1 MDRIVNAISG
11 DGMVRIRVLEGKNMV
26 EEARR
31 IHNTTPT
38 TTALLGRVIM
48 AASLMGSDMKNEK
61 DSLTL
66 RINGNG
72 PAGQVLAVADSGG
85 FVRGYVQRPA
95 IALPLNPQGK
105 LDVGGAVMGKP
116 EDNLENKGT
125 LTVIKDLGLKEP
137 YVGQIDLVSGEIG
150 DDVTAYLF
158 QSEQIPS
165 VCGLG
170 VLVDTDC
177 SVKVAGGFILALMPG
192 ADESVISR
200 VEADVAAL
208 PSVTSMLDGGMKA
221 EHIAAMALKSNFG
234 SVVQVRETGYA
245 CRCSEGRVENAI
257 LSLGMEELHKME
269 KEMSLIEVS
278 CQFCDKVYRFDP
290 KEMREKFENK

>member
-26 EEARR
+26 ERPGAYTYHAD
-31 IHNTTPT
+31 HNGSVGPGYYGGL
-38 TTALLGRVIM
+38 AYGLGHE
-48 AASLMGSDMKNEK
+48 NEK

-66 RINGNG
+66 RLTET

-95 IALPLNPQGK
+95 IDLPLNPQGK
-105 LDVGGAVMGKP
+105 LDGRRCYGKP

-177 SVKVAGGFILALMPG
+177 SVKVAGDLSWRSCP
-192 ADESVISR
+192 
-200 VEADVAAL
+200 
-208 PSVTSMLDGGMKA
+208 
-221 EHIAAMALKSNFG
+221 
-234 SVVQVRETGYA
+234 VRMN
-245 CRCSEGRVENAI
+245 R
-257 LSLGMEELHKME
+257 LSLGGSRCGCAAFRNFHVRRRHEGRAYCRHGAE
-269 KEMSLIEVS
+269 K
-278 CQFCDKVYRFDP
+278 QFWLGGAGA
-290 KEMREKFENK
+290 

>member
-95 IALPLNPQGK
+95 IDLPLNSQGK

-177 SVKVAGGFILALMPG
+177 SVKVA
-192 ADESVISR
+192 
-200 VEADVAAL
+200 
-208 PSVTSMLDGGMKA
+208 
-221 EHIAAMALKSNFG
+221 
-234 SVVQVRETGYA
+234 
-245 CRCSEGRVENAI
+245 
-257 LSLGMEELHKME
+257 
-269 KEMSLIEVS
+269 
-278 CQFCDKVYRFDP
+278 
-290 KEMREKFENK
+290 